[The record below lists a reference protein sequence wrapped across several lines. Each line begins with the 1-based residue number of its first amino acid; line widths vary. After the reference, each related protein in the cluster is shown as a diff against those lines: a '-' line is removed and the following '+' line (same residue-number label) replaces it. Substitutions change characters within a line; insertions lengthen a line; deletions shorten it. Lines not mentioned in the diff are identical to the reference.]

1 MRRGK
6 RSGAPY
12 LRQKGGKL
20 NRTATRVRWSDG
32 RARLAKLALAT
43 AAAFALA
50 FGGFALAGQVP
61 VQLGADGPQP
71 ETVTVNWGDT
81 VAFTNADS
89 EAHSILLPS
98 LTVTSPDIPP
108 GGTFTQVFDKK
119 KGAFSYVQTGT
130 KRRMGRV
137 IVQIRGELV
146 LKAAP
151 EKVVFRQSAAL
162 TGISPYPNSPVVIS
176 QRPIGSQTEKELATT
191 TAAEDGSF
199 TASFRPQSGTRV
211 RASAAAGQLRSPF
224 VTVSVAPRVT
234 IAARPTTVKAGRTVT
249 VTGRLAPAG
258 VVQKVHLDRYDAQR
272 KEWDR
277 LSTKPVT
284 PPGAVAFR
292 WTAERGRSLLRLA
305 DHAGGPPAGL
315 RAHRQPLRCRQRPHR
330 RLVVPRLAIV
340 ARPTTVKAGRAVTV
354 TGHLTPADA
363 AKRVQLER
371 YDAQAQEVGSP
382 EHEARLTFR
391 RRRVPLESRKGEIA
405 SATPDHAG
413 RSRAGLRA
421 HYQSGCGRQ
430 RALGGSLNL
439 RGGGK
444 QDAVS
449 PEISSSSSRISAR
462 TRPASASP
470 RCSRP
475 PGTCRSN

>member
-1 MRRGK
+1 MRRSE
-6 RSGAPY
+6 RSGSSVS
-12 LRQKGGKL
+12 RKRGGNL
-20 NRTATRVRWSDG
+20 IRTATRVRWSHG
-32 RARLAKLALAT
+32 RARLAKFALAT

-89 EAHSILLPS
+89 EAHSILLPAV
-98 LTVTSPDIPP
+98 TVTSPEIPP
-108 GGTFTQVFDKK
+108 GGTFLHVFDQK

-130 KRRMGRV
+130 KRRTGRV

-151 EKVVFRQSAAL
+151 EKVVFGKSASL
-162 TGISPYPNSPVVIS
+162 NGISPYPNSPVVVS
-176 QRPIGSQTEKELATT
+176 HRPIGSQTETGLATT

-199 TASFRPQSGTRV
+199 AASFRPQAGTRV

-234 IAARPTTVKAGRTVT
+234 IAARPTTLRAGRTVI

-258 VVQKVHLDRYDAQR
+258 VVQRVRLDRYDAQR

-277 LSTKPVT
+277 VSTKPVT
-284 PPGAVAFR
+284 QSGAVAFR
-292 WTAERGRSLLRLA
+292 WSAEKGRSLLRLSINRA
-305 DHAGGPPAGL
+305 DLKPGYVPATSRTAVVRGVTVT
-315 RAHRQPLRCRQRPHR
+315 RVS
-330 RLVVPRLAIV
+330 RLTIA
-340 ARPTTVKAGRAVTV
+340 ARPTTVRAGRTVTV

-371 YDAQAQEVGSP
+371 YDAQRRKWG
-382 EHEARLTFR
+382 RLSTRPVSHSGAVVFR
-391 RRRVPLESRKGEIA
+391 WRAEK
-405 SATPDHAG
+405 G
-413 RSRAGLRA
+413 RSLLRLRTTRADVEPGYMPTVSRDIAVNGLAADR
-421 HYQSGCGRQ
+421 
-430 RALGGSLNL
+430 
-439 RGGGK
+439 
-444 QDAVS
+444 
-449 PEISSSSSRISAR
+449 
-462 TRPASASP
+462 
-470 RCSRP
+470 
-475 PGTCRSN
+475 